1 MFIGRGPLMNFALRR
16 SAMYRPNYMAP
27 SLKNGSKEI
36 LYSGAPTD
44 STPCILIFAFISYL
58 KFVRGRAWDKE
69 EEQPEA
75 LLSPF
80 EAGPEISLF
89 LKLVRR
95 SRTVSYGRY

>member
-1 MFIGRGPLMNFALRR
+1 M
-16 SAMYRPNYMAP
+16 SANRNSWTA
-27 SLKNGSKEI
+27 NRHV
-36 LYSGAPTD
+36 
-44 STPCILIFAFISYL
+44 TPCILIFAFISYL

>member
-1 MFIGRGPLMNFALRR
+1 MECDIDAARC
-16 SAMYRPNYMAP
+16 YKHY
-27 SLKNGSKEI
+27 
-36 LYSGAPTD
+36 
-44 STPCILIFAFISYL
+44 TPCILIFAFISYL

>member
-1 MFIGRGPLMNFALRR
+1 VGTANAATKKK
-16 SAMYRPNYMAP
+16 SADQVASH
-27 SLKNGSKEI
+27 SLY
-36 LYSGAPTD
+36 LD
-44 STPCILIFAFISYL
+44 FAFISYL

-69 EEQPEA
+69 EEQPDA

>member
-1 MFIGRGPLMNFALRR
+1 MVL
-16 SAMYRPNYMAP
+16 
-27 SLKNGSKEI
+27 LKECLI
-36 LYSGAPTD
+36 LLAFGIYKHG
-44 STPCILIFAFISYL
+44 TPCILIFAFISYL